1 MIDPNSPPQQLAIQF
16 AMPDPD
22 TVQQEPEYV
31 DTPPDMFRTVPPEEQ
46 WLRENCGRV
55 LPDYDEHEGGYTKA
69 LELLALDLR
78 SRIASNADD
87 LTRLVS
93 LAEKIKHTI
102 LN

>member
-1 MIDPNSPPQQLAIQF
+1 MTETSNQLHL
-16 AMPDPD
+16 DYS
-22 TVQQEPEYV
+22 T
-31 DTPPDMFRTVPPEEQ
+31 PEEADPELHPIEPDELHEIFREETDDER
-46 WLRENCGRV
+46 WLRENCER
-55 LPDYDEHEGGYTKA
+55 LSPDFHSREGGYTKA

-78 SRIASNADD
+78 SRITFNADD